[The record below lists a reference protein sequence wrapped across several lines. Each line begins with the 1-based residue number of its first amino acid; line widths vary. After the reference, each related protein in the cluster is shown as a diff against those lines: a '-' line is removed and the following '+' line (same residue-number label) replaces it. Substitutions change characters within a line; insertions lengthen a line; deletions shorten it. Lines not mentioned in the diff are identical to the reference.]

1 MGRENQKNR
10 SEHVRQ
16 LILDTALAIGIEEG
30 FSEVSVRKISKK
42 MNYSTG
48 VIYHYFLDKQEI
60 IDAIEEK
67 EMSWLHSQI
76 EEFVHSESD
85 VFRTIETVFHRI
97 MRLAFEE
104 PEKYNL
110 IVLHKYS
117 RQTNGRSQ
125 YQGMLCE
132 KLQDA
137 MARGIVRREDPEMM
151 AFSVW
156 SSFHGFNLMISR
168 YKDLTEQTAEK
179 LFQIQLDILIR
190 GLKKE

>member
-10 SEHVRQ
+10 SEQVRQ
-16 LILDTALAIGIEEG
+16 LILDTALDIGMKEG
-30 FSEVSVRKISKK
+30 FSEVSVRKISKM

-60 IDAIEEK
+60 IDAIEQK
-67 EMSWLHSQI
+67 EMSWLNSQI
-76 EEFVHSESD
+76 ESIVQRESD
-85 VFRTIETVFHRI
+85 IFRTLESVFHRT
-97 MRLAFEE
+97 MRLAFED

-117 RQTNGRSQ
+117 RKTNGRSR
-125 YQGMLCE
+125 YQEMISVMLR
-132 KLQDA
+132 DA
-137 MARGIVRREDPEMM
+137 MSRGFIRREDPEMM
-151 AFSVW
+151 AFAVW

-179 LFQIQLDILIR
+179 LFQTQLDIIIR
-190 GLKKE
+190 GLRKE

>member
-10 SEHVRQ
+10 SEQVRQ
-16 LILDTALAIGIEEG
+16 LILDTALEIGMKEG
-30 FSEVSVRKISKK
+30 FSEVSVRKVSKM

-67 EMSWLHSQI
+67 EMSWLNSQI
-76 EEFVHSESD
+76 ESIVQRESD
-85 VFRTIETVFHRI
+85 IFITLESVFHRT
-97 MRLAFEE
+97 MRLAFEN

-117 RQTNGRSQ
+117 RKTNGRSR
-125 YQGMLCE
+125 YQEMLSVM
-132 KLQDA
+132 LRDA
-137 MARGIVRREDPEMM
+137 MSRGFIRREDPDMM
-151 AFSVW
+151 AFAVW

-179 LFQIQLDILIR
+179 LFQTQLDIIIR
-190 GLKKE
+190 GLRKE